1 MPANELKPCP
11 FCGMRENGNVS
22 CSTASKFSG
31 GKSSACRADHVA
43 RLVTMTM
50 L

>member
-1 MPANELKPCP
+1 MPASELKPCP
-11 FCGMRENGNVS
+11 FCGVHGHGNVQLQHRTS
-22 CSTASKFSG
+22 LLG
-31 GKSSACRADHVA
+31 GKSSACRADPVA